1 MSRTSDRTKNL
12 RLMKFLFS
20 SLHYIFMF
28 VPLIVFVVM
37 GYVEGTSS
45 QKVTLSLTVTVGLIL
60 GIISIFISVKNKAG
74 LHRTILW
81 VVIIGI
87 SFCLSKVETFVY
99 VMAMTSI
106 IDEVL
111 LVNLKDR
118 YTNLLTINKEIDKR

>member
-1 MSRTSDRTKNL
+1 MASSDRTKHL

-28 VPLIVFVVM
+28 VPLIVFIVM

-45 QKVTLSLTVTVGLIL
+45 QKVTLSLTVAVGLIL
-60 GIISIFISVKNKAG
+60 GILSIFIAVKNRAG

-81 VVIIGI
+81 TVVIGI
-87 SFCLSKVETFVY
+87 SFCLSQVEVFVY
-99 VMAMTSI
+99 VMAITSI

-111 LVNLKDR
+111 LVKLKDR